1 MQCSCCMSGLTSI
14 GLLLQCR
21 KQESEADEIGMQLAA
36 KACFDPAAAALVF
49 EKLGA
54 AEKQQGVKIPT
65 LLRTHPISEVCCA
78 LIMRP
83 TVWACIK
90 VLPHVAR
97 SCTWAFLINYSII
110 SLA

>member
-1 MQCSCCMSGLTSI
+1 MSGLRSI

-78 LIMRP
+78 SIMRP
-83 TVWACIK
+83 TVWPCIQ

-97 SCTWAFLINYSII
+97 SYS
-110 SLA
+110 